1 MGSKDY
7 MNGFYGV
14 SLYRVQKCNENA
26 RGTPKFQGIARNIIR
41 DMLLIPFIYI
51 AVSGKHPC
59 QQTPGTLQLLP
70 DGLP

>member
-1 MGSKDY
+1 MKPKDY

-14 SLYRVQKCNENA
+14 SLYSVQKGDENA
-26 RGTPKFQGIARNIIR
+26 RDTLKFWGIARNIIR
-41 DMLLIPFIYI
+41 EMLLIPFIYI
-51 AVSGKHPC
+51 AVSGKPPC